1 MRSRS
6 RSRRRDERDVP
17 ELVRPR
23 VLDEA
28 VELGADHGLLAAVDA
43 CFNSIMCTLLL
54 IGVDASCCSEARIAS
69 SS

>member
-54 IGVDASCCSEARIAS
+54 GVDASCCSEARIAS